1 VNSQPSQRTIRSRR
15 VHGAFVLD
23 CSLGKWQGAE
33 FVNFQ
38 GRPLGGKPR
47 QATVYTLWDSRDL
60 YLAFDVLSSRL
71 QAVVREHDG
80 QNLWWDDGVEFLID
94 PHRDRTREFLPD
106 DFSYHINILNVVYDD
121 RGTPSGEA
129 NPAWNGVARH
139 EVKILDDYHYV
150 VEVAIPWQEIGLE
163 PRENETAIGIDF
175 CVNGKDPETGQY
187 DYFDWCGLKV
197 FHDPSGFGELA
208 LTGAF

>member
-1 VNSQPSQRTIRSRR
+1 VNSIQPYRIICSRR
-15 VHGAFVLD
+15 VHGPFILD
-23 CSLGKWQGAE
+23 CNLAKWQGAE
-33 FVNFQ
+33 FVSFN

-47 QATVYTLWDSRDL
+47 RATVYTLWDPQDL

-94 PHRDRTREFLPD
+94 AHRDRTREFLPD

-129 NPAWNGVARH
+129 DPAWNGVARH
-139 EVKILDDYHYV
+139 EVKILDDSHYV
-150 VEVAIPWQEIGLE
+150 VEVAIPWREIGLV
-163 PRENETAIGIDF
+163 PRENETVMGIDF
-175 CVNGKDPETGQY
+175 CVNGRDPETGQY

-197 FHDPSGFGELA
+197 FHDPSGFGELR
-208 LTGAF
+208 LIGSR